1 MQRCPVKLEADI
13 FRQETNQEGSSKTSW
28 KILFQRTP
36 LKIIRE
42 RQRRNNLKRFQMR
55 MSRFTVIR
63 RLIRA
68 GEIKEVNKW
77 ISDELS
83 DIQKE

>member
-63 RLIRA
+63 RLIRT